1 MKKLL
6 VYVSLSL
13 SMLLFSFSFVWYK
26 QVYVYFNPITTIFF
40 RLVISSAFLFLYSII
55 AKKFQKI
62 KKKDFKA
69 FFLLALFEPLIYFLG
84 ESFGMKYVSATVGSV
99 IISTIPLFTP
109 ILAYYMFNER
119 LSKMNLAGIIL
130 SFLGVL
136 MVVLKKDFSF
146 SASPGGVLL
155 LLLAVAG
162 AMGYSAQIVFL
173 TKKYNTMTVI
183 IAQNTIGAFYFL
195 PLFLIFDAQ
204 QFLTVHITWDA
215 LKPLFELA
223 IFASSFAYIFFL
235 YGVRNVGITKANM
248 FTNIIPVFT
257 AIFAFFVLDDSLSLQ
272 KIIGILIVVA
282 GLFLSQVNYGR
293 LKKRFFFLR
302 K

>member
-13 SMLLFSFSFVWYK
+13 SMLLFSFTFVWYK
-26 QVYVYFNPITTIFF
+26 QVYVYFSPITTIFF
-40 RLVISSAFLFLYSII
+40 RLVISASLLFLYAII
-55 AKKFQKI
+55 TKRI
-62 KKKDFKA
+62 KKVNKKDYKDFL
-69 FFLLALFEPLIYFLG
+69 LLALFEPLIYFIG

-99 IISTIPLFTP
+99 IISTIPFFTSV
-109 ILAYYMFNER
+109 LAYYMFKER
-119 LSKMNLAGIIL
+119 LSKMNIAGIIL
-130 SFLGVL
+130 SFFGVL

-155 LLLAVAG
+155 MFLAVIG
-162 AMGYSAQIVFL
+162 AMGYSAQIGNL
-173 TKKYNTMTVI
+173 TKKYNIMTI
-183 IAQNTIGAFYFL
+183 IIVQNVIGAIYFL
-195 PLFLIFDAQ
+195 PLFLIFDVH
-204 QFLTVHITWDA
+204 QFLTVHISWQA
-215 LKPLFELA
+215 LIPLFELA
-223 IFASSFAYIFFL
+223 IFASSFAYIFFI
-235 YGVRNVGITKANM
+235 YGVKNVGITTANM

-257 AIFAFFVLDDSLSLQ
+257 AIFAFLVLGNSLSTQ

-293 LKKRFFFLR
+293 FKKRFFFLR